1 MAEVEQFR
9 ALQQH
14 GVKSEVAVP
23 HQLAVKLCKTSLFK
37 KREIQRKNVLSLQT
51 TRKICEFYRIVMV
64 GCFIV
69 GILDCR
75 LFNIWV

>member
-37 KREIQRKNVLSLQT
+37 KKGDTEKKCSVATNHKKDL
-51 TRKICEFYRIVMV
+51 
-64 GCFIV
+64 
-69 GILDCR
+69 
-75 LFNIWV
+75 